1 MLAHGKFK
9 VLFFGISGFFFNIF
23 DQSLVEST
31 DVEPTD
37 RRRQIFVI
45 ISSCKWGYWISEKM
59 RNFFEASQLL
69 SCERNQAQVC
79 LTPNIALFLL
89 YSIHWYTLS
98 LTYLINT
105 NICLKRD
112 YMLGHWKKDYI
123 MDKPQKDL
131 MDKKDNNISHQVQRF

>member
-1 MLAHGKFK
+1 MQLYGKFK
-9 VLFFGISGFFFNIF
+9 VLFFGISGFFKIF
-23 DQSLVEST
+23 LIRVWLNPQMWNPQIEEGRFLLLFQVANEAT
-31 DVEPTD
+31 EYQ
-37 RRRQIFVI
+37 RR
-45 ISSCKWGYWISEKM
+45 WG
-59 RNFFEASQLL
+59 NFFEASQLL

-105 NICLKRD
+105 NICLKRHAGS
-112 YMLGHWKKDYI
+112 LKKDYI